1 MNAASAD
8 RVCCSCTVVAQLLLL
23 LHLAWLHIEGA
34 PLPASGAAG
43 LVGLG

>member
-23 LHLAWLHIEGA
+23 LLHLAWLHIEGA
-34 PLPASGAAG
+34 PLPAVAAG